1 MSYGDFSRYVK
12 NERELKIGNLSL
24 ILNLVIFSFL
34 ALFIVSGVDVFL
46 NQDPQNL
53 DQILTNPTDI
63 IGKLNN
69 MFIIIL
75 ALIFIIIASASTNL
89 IANFI
94 PSQYTLINLMPSS
107 LSIKGASTI
116 IVVFGFIV
124 GIFWLTILSQIGIL
138 SFVDTIGA
146 FFGPLFGIM
155 IADFYFIKK
164 QNLNNKDIYSLE
176 KNGEYYYSG
185 GFHLKGSYS
194 IILGFIFSAS
204 TIWNSSLMFLQSYS
218 WIIGAFVA
226 GFVYYLLAKNNLMDK
241 ISFDFTNKTA
251 VVTGGAQGFGLDIT
265 KRFLRSGAKVI
276 IWDID
281 VKMLEKAIKDI
292 NNPNLSMKK
301 VDVSNFKEVENSTNE
316 ILEETNIDI
325 LINNAGITGPTASL
339 WEYDVEI
346 WKKVVDINLM
356 GTFNC
361 CRSIVPNMIKN
372 NYGRIV
378 NVASVAGKDGNANAS
393 AYSTGKAAAIGLTKS
408 LGKELADKN
417 IAVNAITPAGAKTR
431 ILDQMT
437 KEHVQRMLS
446 KVPRGRFLEV
456 EEFTSLVCWL
466 SSEENT
472 FSTAAVFDISGGR
485 STY

>member
-1 MSYGDFSRYVK
+1 
-12 NERELKIGNLSL
+12 
-24 ILNLVIFSFL
+24 
-34 ALFIVSGVDVFL
+34 
-46 NQDPQNL
+46 
-53 DQILTNPTDI
+53 
-63 IGKLNN
+63 
-69 MFIIIL
+69 
-75 ALIFIIIASASTNL
+75 
-89 IANFI
+89 
-94 PSQYTLINLMPSS
+94 
-107 LSIKGASTI
+107 
-116 IVVFGFIV
+116 
-124 GIFWLTILSQIGIL
+124 
-138 SFVDTIGA
+138 
-146 FFGPLFGIM
+146 
-155 IADFYFIKK
+155 
-164 QNLNNKDIYSLE
+164 
-176 KNGEYYYSG
+176 
-185 GFHLKGSYS
+185 
-194 IILGFIFSAS
+194 
-204 TIWNSSLMFLQSYS
+204 
-218 WIIGAFVA
+218 
-226 GFVYYLLAKNNLMDK
+226 MDK

-316 ILEETNIDI
+316 ILKETNIDI

-393 AYSTGKAAAIGLTKS
+393 AYSTGKAAVIGLTKS